1 MIYYFFFNSV
11 YCQIFVKSEGMFL
24 LSNENLSPNETDSG
38 DMEIIRSTLVVSGE
52 GLRVGLANQPWPLCR
67 PQAQTLQSLQSA
79 ACFTPS
85 LSAP

>member
-1 MIYYFFFNSV
+1 MIFFFFFNSV

-38 DMEIIRSTLVVSGE
+38 DVEIIRSMLVLSGE
-52 GLRVGLANQPWPLCR
+52 GLRVGLASQPRPLCR

-79 ACFTPS
+79 CCFIPS
-85 LSAP
+85 LSTP